1 MKHTPGPWKIWEL
14 QDRDYSVEIASV
26 EAGCTVGA
34 AYHINDDPVTPCDET
49 MANARLIAAAP
60 ELLEACKKVLEHIK
74 IIDKNRDFF
83 NFDNDSGPILCRD
96 KIEAAI
102 AKAEGVTE

>member
-1 MKHTPGPWKIWEL
+1 MKHTPGPWEIWEL

-34 AYHINDDPVTPCDET
+34 AYHINDDPVTPCEET
-49 MANARLIAAAP
+49 MANARLIASAP
-60 ELLEACKKVLEHIK
+60 ELLEALQIAAGFIESGESCGY
-74 IIDKNRDFF
+74 DFF
-83 NFDNDSGPILCRD
+83 EVR
-96 KIEAAI
+96 AAWRRAF